1 MTYQDMSC
9 HVTTCHITTC
19 QDMPLLPMPPS
30 PLTHITSHLSVTT
43 SLCHL
48 SPALISLLHSTLSFP
63 LLIPPLVI
71 PPFNA
76 FLLFSHN
83 PPLSP
88 SLPPCFFSLCLLR
101 HGRLQVLCGGLR
113 NRQLRPGTTS
123 HHTSHTTHHNT
134 QHCTALVAS
143 ILPSP
148 HPLSLTH
155 LIPFLFL
162 TYPTK
167 PPTSPRSQH
176 ITQHNTLHCTALHC
190 TTIFV
195 LLYPNPHH
203 LTSPSL
209 VTPLSRSYISPLP
222 SYILYLS
229 YISTSVVRGLDQ
241 GTHGRPALRGLSRP
255 SLHTTGTIT
264 NTITK
269 YHNVPQHTTKLTI
282 YKPLLTHHPSHLT
295 SSCPM

>member
-1 MTYQDMSC
+1 MSC

-88 SLPPCFFSLCLLR
+88 SLPPSLLLFSLSAQAWPSPSSLW
-101 HGRLQVLCGGLR
+101 G
-113 NRQLRPGTTS
+113 PTKPPTS
-123 HHTSHTTHHNT
+123 PRYHITSHTTHHNT

-176 ITQHNTLHCTALHC
+176 ITQHTALHC
-190 TTIFV
+190 TARLSSCSFTQI
-195 LLYPNPHH
+195 LT
-203 LTSPSL
+203 TSPHPPLLPHFPVLISPPSL
-209 VTPLSRSYISPLP
+209 LISYISLISLPL
-222 SYILYLS
+222 
-229 YISTSVVRGLDQ
+229 
-241 GTHGRPALRGLSRP
+241 
-255 SLHTTGTIT
+255 
-264 NTITK
+264 
-269 YHNVPQHTTKLTI
+269 
-282 YKPLLTHHPSHLT
+282 
-295 SSCPM
+295 